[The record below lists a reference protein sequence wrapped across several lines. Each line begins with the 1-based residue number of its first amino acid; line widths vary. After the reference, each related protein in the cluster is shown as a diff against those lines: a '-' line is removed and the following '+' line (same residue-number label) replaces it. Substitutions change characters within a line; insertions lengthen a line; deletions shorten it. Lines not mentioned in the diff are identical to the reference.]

1 MTDRNI
7 ASRNGSRTL
16 SGLIALALALG
27 LASCIDASAQERP
40 APPSVAVQGVKD
52 PSDWKRAE
60 SAHFIVYSD
69 TDSGQVARLLDNLER
84 LDYILRIY
92 LRDYLRSPVPGQK
105 LTLYFHAREAGFNA
119 IAIDPPHKAVG
130 LYNSCPAAVQ
140 GFGVNFE
147 PMPDLQSG
155 QLATTPMGD
164 SLSYIF
170 EAYSR
175 HFLYRHTD
183 IRAPSSFIDGMAQFF
198 AATRFSDSQ
207 MILGRTPRAAGHYF
221 AFLDEGHRY
230 SLLYR
235 DVLEPVDWK
244 ASGDV
249 GAGYAGPE
257 GVELEYQAKS
267 WVLAHYML
275 SSEDRR
281 KRMAR
286 YLDLV
291 HGDMP
296 AVAAFEQAFGI
307 KIADLDKAMWR
318 YRLSEARAVRIDF
331 AIPALAP
338 VNISTLTRAAGDV
351 VLASAQLKSCP
362 ERKTGEALLG
372 QLNHLSIKDTN
383 NEFVRLTLSRAQ
395 IDWGNPDDAV
405 APLTALLRAQPRH
418 VEAMQL
424 LGIAHLHLA
433 ERQQGAGRDAHL
445 DAARRYLAQARELD
459 PASSEAAYA
468 LFKAELATGTQPG
481 ELALASAIAASNNA
495 PEATGLARKAALA
508 YAYTGHADE
517 TETILAALAQNRKD
531 AAAAAWATEWRRR
544 LARGVGVADLMAEL
558 RRDDAATPVKEW
570 TVAASDVM
578 DAVKC
583 KGDLENVRANI
594 DQIVDQLHIPPEQKG
609 AMRQQILASVEFSC
623 LLRR

>member
-1 MTDRNI
+1 MMDRDI
-7 ASRNGSRTL
+7 ASHNGTRIL
-16 SGLIALALALG
+16 PGLIALGLALG

-40 APPSVAVQGVKD
+40 APPSVAIQGVKD

-69 TDSGQVARLLDNLER
+69 TDSGQVARLLDQLER
-84 LDYILRIY
+84 LDYILRMY
-92 LRDYLRSPVPGQK
+92 LKDYLRSPAPEQK
-105 LTLYFHAREAGFNA
+105 LTLYFHAREAGFKA
-119 IAIDPPHKAVG
+119 VAIDPPSKAVG
-130 LYNSCPAAVQ
+130 LYNSCPVAVQ

-147 PMPDLQSG
+147 PMPELKSE

-164 SLSYIF
+164 SQSYIF
-170 EAYSR
+170 EAYAR

-198 AATRFSDSQ
+198 AATRFSDNQ
-207 MILGRTPRAAGHYF
+207 TVLGRTPRAAGHYF
-221 AFLDEGHRY
+221 AFLDDGHRY

-235 DVLEPVDWK
+235 GVLEPVDWK

-267 WVLAHYML
+267 WLLAHYML

-318 YRLSEARAVRIDF
+318 YRVSEARAIRSDF
-331 AIPALAP
+331 AIPAMAP
-338 VNISTLTRAAGDV
+338 ASVSTLTRAAGDV

-362 ERKTGEALLG
+362 DRKTGEALLRK
-372 QLNHLSIKDTN
+372 LNGLSINDTN

-405 APLTALLRAQPRH
+405 APLAALLRAQPRH
-418 VEAMQL
+418 AEAMQL
-424 LGIAHLHLA
+424 LGIAHLRLA
-433 ERQQGAGRDAHL
+433 DRQQGAGRDAHL

-459 PASSEAAYA
+459 PASPEAAYA
-468 LFKAELATGTQPG
+468 LSRAELAAGTQPSP
-481 ELALASAIAASNNA
+481 LALASAIAASNNA

-517 TETILAALAQNRKD
+517 TETILAALAQNSKD
-531 AAAAAWATEWRRR
+531 AAAAAWAREWRQR
-544 LARGVGVADLMAEL
+544 LARGVGVADLVAEL

-578 DAVKC
+578 EGVKC
-583 KGDLENVRANI
+583 KSDLENVRANI
-594 DQIVDQLHIPPEQKG
+594 DQIVDQLPIPLAQKPM
-609 AMRQQILASVEFSC
+609 MRLQILNNMELSC
-623 LLRR
+623 MLRR